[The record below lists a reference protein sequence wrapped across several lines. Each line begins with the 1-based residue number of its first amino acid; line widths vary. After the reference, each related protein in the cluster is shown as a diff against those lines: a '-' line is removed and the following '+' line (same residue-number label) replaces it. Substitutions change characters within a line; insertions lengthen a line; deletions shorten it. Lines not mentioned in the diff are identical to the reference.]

1 MESAIFGQAIKEYVR
16 ARRLLPWI
24 VLSFLGLGLAA
35 LWSNLDAEATPSST
49 YITVSGMLVFHLLAL
64 ASAIFTTAIVTQEVE
79 QKTIVYLLTRPV
91 PRWKLLLV
99 RYAASV
105 IVVGVLGV
113 VAAVLTSFGATKSLS
128 MELLSPDIPALL
140 IGAAA
145 YGAIFLLVSLMF
157 NRSLIIC
164 MLYAF
169 GWESS
174 MPNMPGGMSRLSIYS
189 YMQAIAEHPSEGAKK
204 GLALL
209 TGQLGNST
217 ITRGEAWTTL
227 ILLIVVVLGISAWWF
242 THFEYIP
249 REDAE

>member
-24 VLSFLGLGLAA
+24 ALSFLGLVLAA
-35 LWSNLDAEATPSST
+35 VWQNFEADSTPMSRYT
-49 YITVSGMLVFHLLAL
+49 TVSGMLVFHLLAL

-91 PRWKLLLV
+91 ARWKLLLV
-99 RYAASV
+99 RYGASV
-105 IVVGVLGV
+105 IVVGLLGV
-113 VAAVLTSFGATKSLS
+113 IAAILTSFGA
-128 MELLSPDIPALL
+128 MRGIAPDLFSHDVPALL

-174 MPNMPGGMSRLSIYS
+174 MPNMPGGMSRLSIFS
-189 YMQAIAEHPSEGAKK
+189 YMQAIAEHPSEGGNK
-204 GLALL
+204 GLSIL
-209 TGQLGNST
+209 TGQLGNSA

-227 ILLIVVVLGISAWWF
+227 ILLVVVVLGISAWWF
-242 THFEYIP
+242 THFEYVP